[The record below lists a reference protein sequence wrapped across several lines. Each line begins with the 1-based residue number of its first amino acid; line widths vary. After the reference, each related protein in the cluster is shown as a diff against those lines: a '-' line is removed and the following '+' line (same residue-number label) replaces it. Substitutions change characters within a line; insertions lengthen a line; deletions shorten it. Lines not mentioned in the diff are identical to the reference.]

1 MNPRSKR
8 NIFWILL
15 VGFLFGIF
23 IFKGDW
29 FSFKKKTST
38 SVHLPTQSTLSEY
51 KKGSHGGILLTKEDL
66 QLEVL
71 LIEDKNNPP
80 HFRVYPFN
88 SEGNAINLSQLQLQ
102 IQLNRLDQTNKF
114 LFRPSGEYFE
124 NNEIVEE
131 PHSFE
136 VEVTAKF
143 NNKDYSWNYSHYES
157 RAEISSE
164 SARNAGIELSKAGPA
179 NLKKVMQLPGEIGL
193 HEKRVAHVVPRVDA
207 MVLKV
212 NKDLGD
218 KVRKGDLL
226 AILESRELADAR
238 SAYLAAIKK
247 AEPVRM
253 DLERQQMLYKNTK
266 TMIDLL
272 NEEKDLD
279 QIHDEIDKLILGE
292 SRAQLIPAYAKLLR
306 SQAVYERE
314 KLLYEK
320 KISSRSEYLLAF
332 EEFKS
337 SDAKYKAMR
346 EEVEYKNQIL
356 MLEKKRNFDMANL
369 QIQTTQQKLLALGL
383 SKKEI
388 QKLPDSKGQK
398 FTQYE
403 LRSAI
408 DGEVIQKHITAGE
421 AVKKDDDIFVLAN
434 LSEVWV
440 NIAVPAKDLNII
452 KLGQSIK
459 VKSDNLGI
467 EATGKLTYLGSIIDE
482 KTRTVTGR
490 VVISN
495 TDQQWRP
502 GMYVTIEL
510 LKESRE
516 VSLAVQASAIQSYQ
530 GWSVVFIKVGDIYE
544 ARPLEL
550 GESDGQW
557 IEVLKGL
564 QPGAE
569 YVSKNSFVIK
579 AEIGKSGA
587 SQDH

>member
-8 NIFWILL
+8 TIILILL

-23 IFKGDW
+23 ILKGDW
-29 FSFKKKTST
+29 FSFQEKSLT
-38 SVHLPTQSTLSEY
+38 SVHLPTQNTPSENE
-51 KKGSHGGILLTKEDL
+51 KGIHGGILLTNDDL

-71 LIEDKNNPP
+71 LIEGKNIPP
-80 HFRVYPFN
+80 HFRVYPYDSEEN
-88 SEGNAINLSQLQLQ
+88 SINPSKLNIQ
-102 IQLNRLDQTNKF
+102 ILLHRLDQMNKIM
-114 LFRPSGEYFE
+114 LKPAGEYLE
-124 NNEIVEE
+124 NNEIVGE

-136 VEVTAKF
+136 VDVTAKY
-143 NNKDYSWNYSHYES
+143 NGQDYSWNYSHFES

-164 SARNAGIELSKAGPA
+164 SARNAGIGLAKAGPA
-179 NLKKVMQLPGEIGL
+179 TLNKVMQLPGEIGL

-218 KVRKGDLL
+218 KVKKGDLL

-247 AEPVRM
+247 AEPVRI
-253 DLERQQMLYKNTK
+253 DLKRQQMIFKNTK
-266 TMIDLL
+266 TMIALL
-272 NEEKDLD
+272 NEERDLE
-279 QIHDEIDKLILGE
+279 QIHAEIDQLILGE

-306 SQAVYERE
+306 SKAVYERE
-314 KLLYEK
+314 KILFEK
-320 KISSRSEYLLAF
+320 KISSKSEYLLAF

-337 SDAKYKAMR
+337 AEAKYKALR
-346 EEVEYKNQIL
+346 EEVEYKNQII

-388 QKLPDSKGQK
+388 QKLPKSKGQK

-408 DGEVIQKHITAGE
+408 NGEVIQKHITAGE
-421 AVKKDDDIFVLAN
+421 AVKKDDDIFVLAD
-434 LSEVWV
+434 LAEVWV
-440 NIAVPAKDLNII
+440 NIAVPAKDLNTIR
-452 KLGQSIK
+452 LGQPIK

-495 TDQQWRP
+495 TDRQWRP

-516 VSLAVQASAIQSYQ
+516 VPLAVQANAVQSHN

-557 IEVLKGL
+557 VEVLKGL
-564 QPGAE
+564 QPGVE

-587 SQDH
+587 THDH